1 MATQGEFGMG
11 IWIPWATP
19 DVDDRI
25 RQWRNENVSYGQIS
39 QRLTQQL
46 QQHITTSQVMR
57 RGKTL
62 GLSVPGAGPIK
73 KDPIPDPTPVDKL
86 PEWGTPAAK
95 ELLRIDRL
103 RGCSAQQM
111 ADRWGVN
118 INTVDRW
125 SVRVGARTG
134 VVKKPDVAPVEVN
147 RRMASP
153 NGGRPTSFTGLSWCM
168 ATLPKPALRAPGVCS
183 WPLSCDGAAVGR
195 FCAEHAGL
203 IGKRAA

>member
-1 MATQGEFGMG
+1 MG

-19 DVDDRI
+19 EIDDHI
-25 RQWRNENVSYGQIS
+25 RQWRSEKVSYGQIS
-39 QRLTQQL
+39 QRLTKEL
-46 QQHITTSQVMR
+46 QKPVTVSQVMR

-62 GLSVPGAGPIK
+62 GLSVPGGGPIK
-73 KDPIPDPTPVDKL
+73 RDRPDPTPVDKL
-86 PEWGTPAAK
+86 PEWGTPEAR
-95 ELLRIDRL
+95 ELLCIDRL

-118 INTVDRW
+118 VNTVDRW

-134 VVKKPDVAPVEVN
+134 VAKKPDVAPVEVN

-153 NGGRPTSFTGLSWCM
+153 NGGRQTSFTGQSWCM
-168 ATLPKPALRAPGVCS
+168 ATLPKPTPRVRGVCN
-183 WPLSCDGAAVGR
+183 WPLSCDAAAVGR

-203 IGKRAA
+203 IGRRAA